1 MLSLEE
7 RKQQMQNLKVAFDL
21 YGPELN
27 SRFER
32 FNQAYNTLMAV
43 DIGFT
48 TARKAAIEA
57 AREVELWIRAQVEV
71 NGPEVAAKFF
81 EAGANK
87 PDVKDLLEDWLDS
100 WNFAGS
106 STGVIPTDNAEN
118 PNSAD

>member
-7 RKQQMQNLKVAFDL
+7 RRQQMQNLKIAFDQ
-21 YGPELN
+21 YGPEIN

-32 FNQAYNTLMAV
+32 FNQAFDTLMAV
-43 DIGFT
+43 DVGFT
-48 TARKAAIEA
+48 SARKAAVEA
-57 AREVELWIRAQVEV
+57 ARDIELWIRAQVES
-71 NGPEVAAKFF
+71 NGPEVAVKFF

-100 WNFAGS
+100 WNFAGAS
-106 STGVIPTDNAEN
+106 AGLAPTDDAEN